1 MSDANAFAF
10 GKFIPGFE
18 FLQQLASAQ
27 KAGSAMPGLGQ
38 WVAPTVSLDEL
49 DKRISELKA
58 VLFWLDQ
65 NATALKATIQ
75 ALEVQK
81 MTLAT
86 LQGMNVSMSEVAKAF
101 TAAVPTPAAPAPT
114 SAARTPAP
122 APGGTAPSWPFVDQ
136 PTAEPDTPAPSPEP
150 EPVADSAPEA
160 VQAPAE
166 QAGSD
171 KGAPVEESSAAAT
184 SSAASASAA
193 ARMADGMQWW
203 NALTQQFQ
211 QIAASALREAV
222 PPKAKADAGAAAG
235 TPQPP
240 AAAKAAAKAAKTAKA
255 PKAARPKGA
264 AKKAASPKSAPQ
276 RPSARSTAG
285 QRAAAKKGAK
295 AEPSAAAS
303 KKAPAKKAA
312 PARAASR
319 EAAPARQAGGWPLPP
334 PAKRR

>member
-27 KAGSAMPGLGQ
+27 KAGGAMPGLGQ

-150 EPVADSAPEA
+150 ESVADSAPEA

-171 KGAPVEESSAAAT
+171 KGAPAEE
-184 SSAASASAA
+184 ASA
-193 ARMADGMQWW
+193 
-203 NALTQQFQ
+203 
-211 QIAASALREAV
+211 
-222 PPKAKADAGAAAG
+222 
-235 TPQPP
+235 
-240 AAAKAAAKAAKTAKA
+240 
-255 PKAARPKGA
+255 
-264 AKKAASPKSAPQ
+264 
-276 RPSARSTAG
+276 
-285 QRAAAKKGAK
+285 
-295 AEPSAAAS
+295 
-303 KKAPAKKAA
+303 
-312 PARAASR
+312 
-319 EAAPARQAGGWPLPP
+319 
-334 PAKRR
+334 